1 MASTYRQQF
10 LSLMRD
16 NERAMTALFR
26 DLHARIMG
34 HVDRAAT
41 GEDGTIPLHESQ
53 AVRNRVSQEVLTT
66 FQGPSGPY
74 TTALG
79 RVMPASP
86 FMTVLWPSIEEA
98 TRLAVAE
105 HAGIMRRKLKSAPD
119 VLRHLESRRLNPLVV
134 TRQVEEQTVPR
145 RPFLDYDPAHRF
157 VDPRGYRLSDRI
169 WDTSA
174 ITRRKVDQLLAE
186 MIAEGRGARDIAREF
201 EQFLL
206 PGRKLKRTNKPY
218 GTNGSYDAMRLTRT
232 EIPAA
237 HSRAQRM
244 AASMNPFVE
253 EYDIVL
259 SRSHP
264 ERDICDDAV
273 DGGPYRWDDPSAPHV
288 PLHPHCLCNERNVVI
303 GATSDLIETLRAE
316 IQPSRD
322 ALAGA
327 RVPVAP
333 QRQQM
338 RIVDFIT
345 PLLIV
350 QFTRMLLDEPE
361 LQSEELY

>member
-26 DLHARIMG
+26 DLHTRIMG
-34 HVDRAAT
+34 HVNRAAT
-41 GEDGTIPLHESQ
+41 GEDGTIPLQDSPALRN
-53 AVRNRVSQEVLTT
+53 AVSLEVLKT
-66 FQGPSGPY
+66 FQGITGPY

-86 FMTVLWPSIEEA
+86 YMAILWTNIEEA
-98 TRLAVAE
+98 TRLAVAQ
-105 HAGIMRRKLKSAPD
+105 HAGIMRRKLKNAPN
-119 VLRHLESRRLNPLVV
+119 VIAHLESRRLNPLVA
-134 TRQVEEQTVPR
+134 TRQVQEQTVPR

-157 VDPRGYRLSDRI
+157 VDARGYRLSDRI

-174 ITRRKVDQLLAE
+174 VTRRKVDQLLAE

-218 GTNGSYDAMRLTRT
+218 GTNASYDAMRLTRT

-253 EYDIVL
+253 QYNIVL

-264 ERDICDDAV
+264 VRDICDTAV
-273 DGGPYRWDDPSAPHV
+273 EGGPYRWDDPGAPHV
-288 PLHPHCLCNERNVVI
+288 PLHPFCLCNERNVVQ
-303 GATSDLIETLRAE
+303 GEVSDLITDLRAE
-316 IQPSRD
+316 IAPSRQVLD
-322 ALAGA
+322 RATAA
-327 RVPVAP
+327 RT
-333 QRQQM
+333 RM
-338 RIVDFIT
+338 RIIDFIT

-361 LQSEELY
+361 LQSEEMF